1 MAGNDFI
8 AVKHCRTCGIEKPH
22 SEFYKA
28 ACCKDGL
35 RGECKACVA
44 PKQPAPAADQGADLG
59 DVQANTSPAFP
70 PVPQQVEQGMTGIET
85 PTTADNLE
93 GVA

>member
-8 AVKHCRTCGIEKPH
+8 AAKQCRTCGIEKPH

-44 PKQPAPAADQGADLG
+44 AKQ
-59 DVQANTSPAFP
+59 
-70 PVPQQVEQGMTGIET
+70 
-85 PTTADNLE
+85 ADNLPE
-93 GVA
+93 GI

>member
-44 PKQPAPAADQGADLG
+44 PMQPAPAADQGADLG

-70 PVPQQVEQGMTGIET
+70 PVPQQAEQGMTGIET

>member
-8 AVKHCRTCGIEKPH
+8 SAKHCRTCGIEKPH

-28 ACCKDGL
+28 ACCKDDL

-44 PKQPAPAADQGADLG
+44 A
-59 DVQANTSPAFP
+59 
-70 PVPQQVEQGMTGIET
+70 EQGMTGIET
-85 PTTADNLE
+85 PATADNLE